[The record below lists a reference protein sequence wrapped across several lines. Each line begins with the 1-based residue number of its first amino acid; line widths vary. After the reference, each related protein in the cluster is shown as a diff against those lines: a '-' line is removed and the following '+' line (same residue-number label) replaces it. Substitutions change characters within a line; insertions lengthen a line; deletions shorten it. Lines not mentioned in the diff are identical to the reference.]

1 MKSEGQMYAVI
12 KHSGKQYT
20 VKQGDVVALD
30 RIDDVKKDAELNITD
45 VLLVND
51 GSSTVIG
58 TPVVANA
65 LVKVKVLGEK
75 KGDKVV
81 IFKHRRR
88 KNYRKKQGFRQI
100 LTTVKVEDIIYKNN

>member
-1 MKSEGQMYAVI
+1 MYAVI

-30 RIDDVKKDAELNITD
+30 RIADVQKDTELQITD

-51 GSSTVIG
+51 GTTTVIG
-58 TPVVANA
+58 TPLVANA
-65 LVKVKVLGEK
+65 TVTAKVLGEK
-75 KGDKVV
+75 KGDKIV

-100 LTTVKVEDIIYKNN
+100 LTTVKIETILYKNN